1 MYYVYY
7 KPTGKLI
14 YKTTDIMELNQWLP
28 EFVDVVR
35 YY

>member
-14 YKTTDIMELNQWLP
+14 YKTNDVRELNQWLP
-28 EFVDVVR
+28 EMVDVVVYR
-35 YY
+35 

>member
-7 KPTGKLI
+7 KETGKLI
-14 YKTTDIMELNQWLP
+14 YQTPNVSELNQFIPSL
-28 EFVDVVR
+28 VDVVR